1 MVCVHT
7 SRMSKTPAN
16 FATAY
21 RATER
26 ARSDAHPLAPKGR
39 RSCDANALNVHV
51 GPARYSGGY
60 VTYARYS
67 PSEYLT
73 SRRGLDTRAA

>member
-7 SRMSKTPAN
+7 SSMSNTAAN
-16 FATAY
+16 LTAAY
-21 RATER
+21 LTTALRSNAPPVNG
-26 ARSDAHPLAPKGR
+26 ARS
-39 RSCDANALNVHV
+39 CEANALNAAV
-51 GPARYSGGY
+51 GPAMYSGGY

-73 SRRGLDTRAA
+73 LSLGLDTRLQ